1 MIAYNVSRQKAF
13 LSAVRLS
20 IYSGT
25 ERRDWLRQR
34 ALTIIIAMAFLFMAA
49 INFAQGHVIESQRAL
64 IRALAGDSSQLAMLR
79 VQQIKRQH

>member
-1 MIAYNVSRQKAF
+1 MIAYNTQRQKT
-13 LSAVRLS
+13 LLPGVRLP

-34 ALTIIIAMAFLFMAA
+34 RLTIIIAIAFLFMAA
-49 INFAQGHVIESQRAL
+49 INFEQGHVIESQRAL
-64 IRALAGDSSQLAMLR
+64 IRALSGDSSQLAMLR

>member
-1 MIAYNVSRQKAF
+1 LIAYNTSRHQEL
-13 LSAVRLS
+13 LSSVRLS

-34 ALTIIIAMAFLFMAA
+34 ALTIVITIAFLFMAA
-49 INFAQGHVIESQRAL
+49 INLAQGHVIESQRAL

>member
-1 MIAYNVSRQKAF
+1 LIAYNALRQKAL
-13 LSAVRLS
+13 LSAVKLS

-34 ALTIIIAMAFLFMAA
+34 ALTIVIAIAFLFMAA

-64 IRALAGDSSQLAMLR
+64 IRALSGDSSQLALLR

>member
-1 MIAYNVSRQKAF
+1 M
-13 LSAVRLS
+13 
-20 IYSGT
+20 YSGT